1 MTQRLFH
8 LPIGVNPIAAAMPH
22 LVYLLLGI
30 HVAGKVICK
39 QEPVIA
45 LGHVIDIV
53 HQALEVLSFTKGAIS
68 DAAQQLQESVSV
80 SRPHK
85 GWTQVQDQ
93 SLMHS

>member
-1 MTQRLFH
+1 
-8 LPIGVNPIAAAMPH
+8 MPH

-45 LGHVIDIV
+45 LGHVVDVV

-68 DAAQQLQESVSV
+68 DTAQQIQESVSH

-85 GWTQVQDQ
+85 GWMRVIDQ